1 MLQST
6 AVYLPHQ
13 CIAVFGAGGTE
24 PNQKAPDTMQ
34 FAGRRRGPGSD
45 PELFADFVAVSDLF
59 LDASE
64 RVRRVMRCNEIDVR
78 LCLQFGTE
86 TDTKECAACSFQLG
100 SSNSLT
106 CSVPVQ
112 AQEIMHVIR

>member
-24 PNQKAPDTMQ
+24 PNQKAPDTVQ

-45 PELFADFVAVSDLF
+45 PELFPDFVAVSDLF

-64 RVRRVMRCNEIDVR
+64 RVRRVMGCNEIDVPV
-78 LCLQFGTE
+78 CCQFGTE
-86 TDTKECAACSFQLG
+86 TDTKEYAACSFQLG

-106 CSVPVQ
+106 CSVAIQ

>member
-13 CIAVFGAGGTE
+13 CTAVFGAGGIE
-24 PNQKAPDTMQ
+24 PNPKALATVQ
-34 FAGRRRGPGSD
+34 FAGRRCCPGSD
-45 PELFADFVAVSDLF
+45 SEWFADFIAEPDLF

-86 TDTKECAACSFQLG
+86 THTKECAACSFQLC

-106 CSVPVQ
+106 CSVPFQ